1 MPPAAQVTAPDTGR
15 TEGEMAE
22 GSRGVVAVVERTNG
36 ELPLALMLGGSHSP
50 TWGEPLLQWMDLQ
63 DPTSILFSLND
74 ATESLEWESL
84 NEGISAM
91 LESLNQD
98 RGALCDVI
106 IPTDRVFT

>member
-50 TWGEPLLQWMDLQ
+50 MWGELPL
-63 DPTSILFSLND
+63 
-74 ATESLEWESL
+74 
-84 NEGISAM
+84 
-91 LESLNQD
+91 
-98 RGALCDVI
+98 
-106 IPTDRVFT
+106 